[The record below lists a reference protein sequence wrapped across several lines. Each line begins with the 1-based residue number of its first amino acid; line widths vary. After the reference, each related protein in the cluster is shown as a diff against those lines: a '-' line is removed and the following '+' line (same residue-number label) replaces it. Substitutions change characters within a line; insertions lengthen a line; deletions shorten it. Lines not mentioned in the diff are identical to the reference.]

1 MSYLARTSGPLRN
14 AGRAF
19 TSRSVAGFHTSS
31 VRLALSE
38 DHAHNEG
45 RAEDIDRHKADSL
58 DKAKTG
64 RGEWKPELASQSEQ
78 ITHASKNDMTME
90 EMQKMTK
97 EKAEKDR
104 KGQDNLAGKSS

>member
-1 MSYLARTSGPLRN
+1 MSYLARASAPLRN

-19 TSRSVAGFHTSS
+19 TSRSIAGFHTSAA
-31 VRLALSE
+31 RLALSE
-38 DHAHNEG
+38 DHPHNEG
-45 RAEDIDRHKADSL
+45 RAENIDRHKADSL

-90 EMQKMTK
+90 EMQNLTK
-97 EKAEKDR
+97 QKAEKD
-104 KGQDNLAGKSS
+104 KSGQNDPSK